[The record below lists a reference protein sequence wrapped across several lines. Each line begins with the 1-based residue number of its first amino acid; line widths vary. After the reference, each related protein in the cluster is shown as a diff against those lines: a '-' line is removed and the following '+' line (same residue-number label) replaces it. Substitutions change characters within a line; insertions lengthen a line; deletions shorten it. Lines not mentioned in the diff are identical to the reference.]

1 MAQFRRDTQQFQKNG
16 NTIFEVV
23 MLSTNTG
30 VPISTT
36 NRLPVSLGTGTITIT
51 GNVNVGSVVVVNS
64 SPSNPVHN
72 HITEVGTG
80 GILTVPYLPVH
91 DTRTSNVRVIN
102 QPRSMNVYSYST
114 SNVRVIN
121 LPASQNTNIRNS
133 NGTSISLSDPIS
145 IQITKNG
152 LAVSDTVALPTR
164 VLNDEGLIAY
174 ARRAPVTE
182 SDVTSSYLIDKSG
195 ATETLGTTPATMV
208 TVWDGTGLY
217 PWNTFT
223 GSGDKLYVNSS
234 TDDPKVRGKTV
245 YIEGLDSSYNLI
257 SETVTLNGS
266 NSAIAVSTT
275 NNFYRI
281 VRSTLTGTNTNYLP
295 HDYDIELHYGSS
307 SGTIVDKI
315 TALYGRTQSCTYT
328 VPAGYEAF
336 VLAVNGSSGK
346 NDEITSMIWTRPYND
361 TWHQIKT
368 FKFIS
373 GTYEHNFRT
382 PLRIPEKSDLEM
394 RAYALV
400 ESSRVSVEFQLLIIP
415 KV

>member
-1 MAQFRRDTQQFQKNG
+1 MATFNSSNGSFQKENKTLFEAQMLATSNG
-16 NTIFEVV
+16 QVVSNT
-23 MLSTNTG
+23 N
-30 VPISTT
+30 P
-36 NRLPVSLGTGTITIT
+36 LPVTLGS
-51 GNVNVGSVVVVNS
+51 GNVNITSNGSINVNVPNTIVVSS
-64 SPSNPVHN
+64 SPENPVHN
-72 HITEVGTG
+72 HITEVGNS
-80 GILTVPYLPVH
+80 GILTVPYMPV
-91 DTRTSNVRVIN
+91 SGNVAI
-102 QPRSMNVYSYST
+102 Y
-114 SNVRVIN
+114 
-121 LPASQNTNIRNS
+121 NS
-133 NGTSISLSDPIS
+133 NGTSISLSNPIS
-145 IQITKNG
+145 MQITKNG

-182 SDVTSSYLIDKSG
+182 TDVTSSYLIDKSG
-195 ATETLGTTPATMV
+195 ATESLGTSPATMV

-234 TDDPKVRGKTV
+234 TDDPKVRGKTLFL
-245 YIEGLDSSYNLI
+245 EGLDSSYNLI

-281 VRSTLTGTNTNYLP
+281 VRATLTGMNTNYLP

-361 TWHQIKT
+361 TWRQIKT

-382 PLRIPEKSDLEM
+382 PLKIPEKSDLEM